1 MQQNAASMQ
10 FKIQVMHEKFDLIDN
25 MIFIYPDRILA
36 QWFLFL
42 LDEDL
47 IKSWAFAVNL
57 DALVP
62 FLSSNNVL
70 VTFSL
75 C

>member
-1 MQQNAASMQ
+1 MQ
-10 FKIQVMHEKFDLIDN
+10 FKIQVLHDKFDLIDN
-25 MIFIYPDRILA
+25 MIFIYPARILA
-36 QWFLFL
+36 QWLLFL

-47 IKSWAFAVNL
+47 VKSWAFAANL
-57 DALVP
+57 DALVL

-70 VTFSL
+70 TTFRL